1 LFLNIEQVI
10 PLPEAEELMI
20 GISEKEVEEQSS
32 ERGQATRHQLRTD
45 FWHMALGALRKANVL
60 LYANVN
66 PGKDPWLNAGSG
78 LGGIYYAMIFN
89 KGEVRVNFVLN
100 RAAREQNKVLFDAL
114 LEQCDAIDAAFG
126 STLD

>member
-1 LFLNIEQVI
+1 VFPGHAVSGWADLFLNIEQVI

-66 PGKDPWLNAGSG
+66 LGKIIG
-78 LGGIYYAMIFN
+78 
-89 KGEVRVNFVLN
+89 
-100 RAAREQNKVLFDAL
+100 
-114 LEQCDAIDAAFG
+114 
-126 STLD
+126 